1 MTKNL
6 KEFKFT
12 KKADRA
18 ISKKGWVLGEMVVV
32 NALAGNDT
40 IKSTGIDN
48 KGTINTGAG
57 NDTIKGTR
65 TGIDNEGTINTGA
78 GNDTITGSGY
88 SGISNDGINNSDT
101 IYTGEGNDII
111 TGIGSNTGI
120 ENSDMIN
127 TGAGDD
133 TITGTGSDSG
143 IYNEYDC
150 TIYTGEGN
158 DIVNALTGGFDGDG
172 KTYLG
177 FGNDTLKGFG
187 AGSFYGGTDTDK
199 ILFGEGTYEIST
211 SYDRITYDEISDSYA
226 YEIGDSY
233 VVSNGVRGVEMY
245 IFEFEQIGGANGG
258 LFTFIDGTLTV
269 DSAGI
274 ATFA

>member
-65 TGIDNEGTINTGA
+65 TGIDNEGT
-78 GNDTITGSGY
+78 
-88 SGISNDGINNSDT
+88 
-101 IYTGEGNDII
+101 
-111 TGIGSNTGI
+111 
-120 ENSDMIN
+120 IN

-199 ILFGEGTYEIST
+199 ILFGEGTYEISI